1 MRGSM
6 SNDRSI
12 GGKTFR
18 LREAE
23 SNADCGYLEGQPLM
37 RREASNKTWSMDFV
51 MGALACG
58 QRIKCL
64 TIVDDFTNECL
75 NISVATGIS
84 GEQVARTLDAIAALK
99 GYPQAVRTD
108 QGPEFTSKA
117 LDQWAYDNRVELKL
131 IQPGNPT
138 QIGFIES
145 FIWRFRDECL
155 NELWLRDVAHAKEII
170 ANWRRDY
177 NENRPLSTLK

>member
-1 MRGSM
+1 M

-23 SNADCGYLEGQPLM
+23 SNADCGYFEGPPLM
-37 RREASNKTWSMDFV
+37 RREASNQTWSMDFV
-51 MGALACG
+51 MGALACS

-75 NISVATGIS
+75 DISVANGIS
-84 GEQVARTLDAIAALK
+84 GEQVARTLDAIAALR
-99 GYPQAVRTD
+99 GYPQAIRTD

-117 LDQWAYDNRVELKL
+117 LDQWAYANRVQLKL

-138 QIGFIES
+138 RIGFIES
-145 FIWRFRDECL
+145 VIWRFRDGCL
-155 NELWLRDVAHAKEII
+155 RELWFQDLAGAKEII
-170 ANWRRDY
+170 GKWRRDY
-177 NENRPLSTLK
+177 NDNRPLSALN